1 MLWMLQLCGWAR
13 YSRPG
18 SQSPPQ
24 QTIVALT
31 LPNSRHDLEPLRA
44 AVRKAGYTGRV
55 VIHLGISREGTPE
68 HVRVASPAFLANAA
82 EVMSAIGTWRFRPGI
97 RAGKQ
102 AAMPM
107 EFNIDVS
114 GPRPVA
120 SLMAKVIASNFAI
133 GLVDQAVR

>member
-1 MLWMLQLCGWAR
+1 MEDGDALDASTVWLGEIFSAR
-13 YSRPG
+13 KP
-18 SQSPPQ
+18 
-24 QTIVALT
+24 VAAAADNRLR
-31 LPNSRHDLEPLRA
+31 LHPPNSRHDLEPLRA

-114 GPRPVA
+114 GPGP
-120 SLMAKVIASNFAI
+120 
-133 GLVDQAVR
+133 